1 MIRPYAGHYR
11 AAGHDNEGD
20 WHLPQAFLS
29 SSGRAML
36 VVLGVATAIA
46 LAPVLVFPIAPL
58 ADYPNHLARMQVI
71 TTIGSDPDL
80 ARYYDIHWQII
91 PNLIMDVVVPQL
103 ARVTNIYH
111 AGQAFTVLCMLLV
124 ATGVFA
130 LNRALFGGWPAIGL
144 VGLPLL
150 YNRIF
155 LIGLMNYW
163 FGVGLALWAVAA
175 WVALRER
182 WWPWRF
188 LASALFAVG
197 LFFSHILAVGVYGL
211 ALLAFEL
218 WRLRQRRKAPLAPR
232 LVDFVATGLP
242 FLPVLALLLAS
253 PTLEL
258 SGKNEWSW
266 SAKLDGLHYVVSAYS
281 DFADLALAAAM
292 VAVLAWAAVLGRLR
306 LHPAGWILLGLGAL
320 AYLAMPNVTHTAY
333 LVDQRLP
340 IAIILIA
347 IGFTNLQA
355 PARLAEAGI
364 VLALLF
370 LLAVRITE
378 VGINWTALSR
388 QEAQVLAST
397 KLIAERGARVLVAQ
411 SDDTSDLDALDYGL
425 AHAGCLA
432 IIERSALV
440 ADTFVFAGKQIMS
453 IRPAFQK
460 LAESTDT
467 ELPSID
473 ELKDNDASEELG
485 GDPPYWQQWQ
495 DKFDYLYVMYTADD
509 FSNPAP
515 DVLTVVYIGDRF
527 RLYKIRRTAQQQ

>member
-1 MIRPYAGHYR
+1 
-11 AAGHDNEGD
+11 
-20 WHLPQAFLS
+20 
-29 SSGRAML
+29 ML
-36 VVLGVATAIA
+36 VALAGATAIA

-58 ADYPNHLARMQVI
+58 ADYPNHLARMHVI

-91 PNLIMDVVVPQL
+91 PNLVMDLVVPL
-103 ARVTNIYH
+103 FARVTDIYH
-111 AGQAFTVLCMLLV
+111 AGQGFTVLCVLLA

-130 LNRALFGGWPAIGL
+130 LNRALFGGWPTIGL
-144 VGLPLL
+144 AALPLL
-150 YNRIF
+150 YNHIF

-163 FGVGLALWAVAA
+163 FGVGLALWATAA
-175 WVALRER
+175 WIALRER

-197 LFFSHILAVGVYGL
+197 LFFSHIFAVGVYGM

-218 WRLRQRRKAPLAPR
+218 WRLRERRKSPLAPR
-232 LVDFVATGLP
+232 LIDFAATGLP
-242 FLPVLALLLAS
+242 FLPALALLVAS
-253 PTLEL
+253 PTFEL
-258 SGKNEWSW
+258 SGQNEWSW
-266 SAKLDGLHYVVSAYS
+266 SAKLDGLYYVVSAYS

-292 VAVLAWAAVLGRLR
+292 VAVLAWAAVLGKLR
-306 LHPAGWILLGLGAL
+306 VHPAGWIVLGLGAL
-320 AYLAMPNVTHTAY
+320 VYLAMPNVTHTAY

-347 IGFTNLQA
+347 LGFARLQA
-355 PARLAEAGI
+355 PTRLADAGI

-388 QEAQVLAST
+388 QEAQVRAST
-397 KLIAERGARVLVAQ
+397 QLITQRGARVLVAQ
-411 SDDTSDLDALDYGL
+411 SDNTSDLDALDYGL
-425 AHAGCLA
+425 AHTACLA

-453 IRPAFQK
+453 VRPAFQK
-460 LAESTDT
+460 LAETTDT

-473 ELKDNDASEELG
+473 ELKDNDAGEEVG
-485 GDPPYWQQWQ
+485 GAPPYWQQWQ

-509 FSNPAP
+509 FANPAP
-515 DVLTVVYIGDRF
+515 DILTPVYIGDRF
-527 RLYKIRRTAQQQ
+527 RLYKIRRAGQ